1 MTRIAMLALAA
12 AFVMPAAASSGDA
25 WAEHEAKV
33 AAACFTASGFKDAKA
48 HTKLMMFDDSVGMDA
63 LVVEGEY
70 PQEHMKGEK
79 GMMLCLY
86 NKSTDTA
93 VTTEMMHN

>member
-1 MTRIAMLALAA
+1 MTRITLAA
-12 AFVMPAAASSGDA
+12 ISVALVLPAIASSDDA
-25 WAEHEAKV
+25 WAEHEKKV
-33 AAACFTASGFKDAKA
+33 TEACFTASGFKDAKA
-48 HTKLMMFDDSVGMDA
+48 HTKLMVFDDSVGMDA

-86 NKSTDTA
+86 NKATETA

>member
-1 MTRIAMLALAA
+1 MTRIAIIAFAA
-12 AFVMPAAASSGDA
+12 ALVLPAAASSDDA
-25 WAEHEAKV
+25 WAEHEKKV
-33 AAACFTASGFKDAKA
+33 AEACFAASGFKDAKA
-48 HTKLMMFDDSVGMDA
+48 HTKLMIFDDSVGMDA

-86 NKSTDTA
+86 NKATDTA